1 MARLNTANNAESKL
15 TVAVGKADTTLTV
28 EDASIFSTTP
38 FLLTIKDEIV
48 EVTSVSASTL
58 TVARAQEGTMAGS
71 YVVGAEVKNMM
82 TAGSYNE
89 LATGASVVAVSDEV
103 AVHEADDATLTNSAH
118 VRHGTFTTTLDTVWA
133 GTSAPFTKAQ
143 TVMGILAAD
152 TPILDVVMSG
162 TFATD
167 DLIIDTWGLVYRAV
181 TTANVIT
188 FYATKKPI
196 VSLPLQIKV
205 VR

>member
-1 MARLNTANNAESKL
+1 MSVK
-15 TVAVGKADTTLTV
+15 K
-28 EDASIFSTTP
+28 I
-38 FLLTIKDEIV
+38 EIRPKGDGTYSDILYPK
-48 EVTSVSASTL
+48 TSVDM
-58 TVARAQEGTMAGS
+58 VDG
-71 YVVGAEVKNMM
+71 
-82 TAGSYNE
+82 
-89 LATGASVVAVSDEV
+89 AVSDSEFTT
-103 AVHEADDATLTNSAH
+103 HEADDATLTNSAH

-143 TVMGILAAD
+143 TVTGILAVD

-167 DLIIDTWGLVYRAV
+167 NLIIDAWGLVYRAV

-188 FYATKKPI
+188 FYATKKPT